1 MVPPSKSQNLGV
13 TLAFAMS
20 FARLS
25 LSLAGVVGVIAAAL
39 AAATIWLIMTQP
51 VTVADAVAQGEV
63 SPLVKAL
70 AGVLYDALQGLMKYL

>member
-1 MVPPSKSQNLGV
+1 V
-13 TLAFAMS
+13 
-20 FARLS
+20 
-25 LSLAGVVGVIAAAL
+25 GVVAAAL